1 MRAQRSG
8 ASPKGTKQS
17 TTFYIIDAN
26 SLFYRAFYAIP
37 GLTNPKGEPTNA
49 VYGFTNIL
57 FKILNERPIDYIA
70 CAFDSPGPTLR
81 HKKFSQYKIHRKGM
95 PEELVSQIPL
105 LKEVLRAMRIPVF
118 EKEGYEADDIMA
130 TLVKRGESEGCR
142 IFVVTNDKDAMQLI
156 NDKVFMLQ
164 PGKNEKEIAGEQVK
178 EILGVH
184 PSQVPDLFGLMGDS
198 SDGLPGIPGI
208 GPKTASKLINEYG
221 SLEGIYKNLDSIPK
235 TSLREKLSQYR
246 DSCRQT
252 RELAVLEKDVPVDID
267 WDGCKN
273 IGSDNAQLIKVFREL
288 GFNRLI
294 QRLLKKET
302 KNVKL
307 RPEAFKGIKEIKELI
322 EGCKK
327 KKELVIYFNKKKDTL
342 LLALDQDNIFVLGK
356 PFPVSKLKAIMS
368 DGKIKKI
375 GHGFKQMLKSLR
387 MEGLDLG
394 GLFFDLEVASYVLNP
409 ERPSHDLNGL
419 SLDFF
424 GEGLN
429 EGHGE
434 LVQSIFALKRD
445 MAIELKK
452 AQQEELFYKIE
463 MPLVEI
469 LAGMEMEGIRVNQN
483 KLVRFSK
490 RLAKEISIK
499 EDRIFSEAREK
510 FNLNSSQQIG
520 RILFHKLGLP
530 PQKRTKTGLSTNSEV
545 LEILAPLYPIAREIL
560 DRRELYKMKST
571 FVDGLIE
578 LINSETGK
586 LHTTFNQTVTSTGR
600 LSSSNPNLQNIPIRS
615 KWGKELRETFEAGKG
630 KLLLSFDYSQIELRI
645 LAHLSNDTAMKEAF
659 KRDEDIHTATARQI
673 FNLKEKDEVTS
684 EMRRQAK
691 IINFGIIYGM
701 SAYGLGKQLG
711 IGPDEAQDYID
722 QYMTRFPSVKR
733 YIEFLVKEARKN
745 GFARTMLERR
755 RPLVGKDIERLA
767 INTPIQGTAADII
780 KMAMVEISEEFKKQ
794 KLKTVMLLQVH
805 DELLFEVPENELG
818 NTKKIVKSIME
829 NVFPLSVP
837 LKVNISWGKT
847 WADIN

>member
-1 MRAQRSG
+1 MS
-8 ASPKGTKQS
+8 
-17 TTFYIIDAN
+17 TFYILDAN
-26 SLFYRAFYAIP
+26 SIFYRAFYAIP
-37 GLTNPKGEPTNA
+37 ALTNPKGERTNA

-57 FKILNERPIDYIA
+57 FKILNERPVDYIA

-81 HKKFSQYKIHRKGM
+81 HKKFSQYKIRRKGM

-105 LKEVLRAMRIPVF
+105 LKEVLSAMQIPVF

-130 TLVKRGESEGCR
+130 TLVKKGESEGCR

-156 NDKVFMLQ
+156 NDRVFMFQ

-178 EILGVH
+178 EILGVQ

-198 SDGLPGIPGI
+198 ADDLPGIPGI
-208 GPKTASKLINEYG
+208 GPKTALKLINEYG

-235 TSLREKLSQYR
+235 AALREKLSQYR
-246 DSCRQT
+246 DSCQQT
-252 RELAVLEKDVPVDID
+252 RELAVLEKDVPVDVD
-267 WDGCKN
+267 WDRFKN
-273 IGSDNAQLIKVFREL
+273 TGPDNARLIKVFREL

-294 QRLLKKET
+294 QRLLRALEGREKKDL
-302 KNVKL
+302 KPK
-307 RPEAFKGIKEIKELI
+307 PEVRIRGRNEIDQLI
-322 EGCKK
+322 EGCRK
-327 KKELVIYFNKKKDTL
+327 KKEVVVYFNKKKNIFVF
-342 LLALDQDNIFVLGK
+342 ALDRDNIFVFDK

-368 DGKIKKI
+368 DVEIKKI

-424 GEGLN
+424 GEVLN

-434 LVQSIFALKRD
+434 LVRSIFALRKD

-469 LAGMEMEGIRVNQN
+469 LAGMEMEGIRVNQD
-483 KLVRFSK
+483 KLARLSK
-490 RLAKEISIK
+490 KIAREVSIK
-499 EDRIFSEAREK
+499 EDRIFSQAGEK

-530 PQKRTKTGLSTNSEV
+530 PQKRTKTGFSTNSEV
-545 LEILAPLYPIAREIL
+545 LEISAPVYPIAREIL
-560 DRRELYKMKST
+560 DRRELYKIKST
-571 FVDGLIE
+571 YVDGLIE
-578 LINSETGK
+578 LINPETGR

-659 KRDEDIHTATARQI
+659 KRDEDIHTATARRV
-673 FNLKEKDEVTS
+673 FNLKEEDEVTS

-711 IGPDEAQDYID
+711 IALDEAQDSID
-722 QYMTRFPSVKR
+722 QYMARFPSVRR
-733 YIEFLVKEARKN
+733 YIEFLVKEARET
-745 GFARTMLERR
+745 GFAKTILGRR
-755 RPLVGKDIERLA
+755 RPLAGRDIERPA
-767 INTPIQGTAADII
+767 INTPIQGAAADII
-780 KMAMVEISEEFKKQ
+780 KMAMVKISEEFKKQ
-794 KLKTVMLLQVH
+794 KLKTVMFLQVH
-805 DELLFEVPENELG
+805 DELLFEVPEKELG
-818 NTKKIVKSIME
+818 HTKKIVKSVME

-837 LKVNISWGKT
+837 LKVNISHGKT
-847 WADIN
+847 WADIK